1 MAEDGSNRTAPA
13 NWSRGKKIER
23 KDMKKTVNEVA
34 QLLRKCAD
42 LMEHDTEF
50 QAEFADG
57 MSESQIM
64 YMCILIAQKIAK

>member
-1 MAEDGSNRTAPA
+1 
-13 NWSRGKKIER
+13 
-23 KDMKKTVNEVA
+23 MKKTVNEVA

>member
-1 MAEDGSNRTAPA
+1 MMIIEPPRRTGTGAI
-13 NWSRGKKIER
+13 KIER
-23 KDMKKTVNEVA
+23 KDMKKTVNEIA
-34 QLLRKCAD
+34 QSLRKCAD

-50 QAEFADG
+50 QAEFAEG

>member
-1 MAEDGSNRTAPA
+1 MIIEPPRRTGTGAI
-13 NWSRGKKIER
+13 KIER
-23 KDMKKTVNEVA
+23 KDMKKTVNEIA
-34 QLLRKCAD
+34 QSLRKCAD

-64 YMCILIAQKIAK
+64 YLCISIAQKILTK

>member
-1 MAEDGSNRTAPA
+1 MTVIEPPRRTGAGA
-13 NWSRGKKIER
+13 IKIER
-23 KDMKKTVNEVA
+23 KDMKKTVNEFA
-34 QLLRKCAD
+34 QSLRKCAD

>member
-13 NWSRGKKIER
+13 NWSRGNKNIKN
-23 KDMKKTVNEVA
+23 MKKTVNEIA
-34 QLLRKCAD
+34 QSLRKCAD

-64 YMCILIAQKIAK
+64 YLCISIAQKIAK

>member
-1 MAEDGSNRTAPA
+1 
-13 NWSRGKKIER
+13 
-23 KDMKKTVNEVA
+23 MKKTLSEIAA
-34 QLLRKCAD
+34 QLRKCAD

-64 YMCILIAQKIAK
+64 YLCISIAQKIAK